1 MYLLQLTNDSYSNDT
16 RTRGPFETLPT
27 RDDVTREF
35 GSIDSGDHSSQTY
48 SVIDTTT
55 GSEVGEITIHD
66 DGEEISWGCLK

>member
-1 MYLLQLTNDSYSNDT
+1 MFLIQLTNDSYSNDT

>member
-1 MYLLQLTNDSYSNDT
+1 MFLIQLTNDSYSNDT

-35 GSIDSGDHSSQTY
+35 GSIDTGDHSSQTY

>member
-1 MYLLQLTNDSYSNDT
+1 MILIQLTNDSYSNDT

-35 GSIDSGDHSSQTY
+35 GSIDVGDHSSQTY

>member
-35 GSIDSGDHSSQTY
+35 GSIDAGDHSSQTY
-48 SVIDTTT
+48 SVIDTTN
-55 GSEVGEITIHD
+55 GREVGEITITD
-66 DGEEISWGCLK
+66 YDETSWGCLS

>member
-1 MYLLQLTNDSYSNDT
+1 MYLLQLTNASYSNDP
-16 RTRGPFETLPT
+16 RPRGPFESLPT

-35 GSIDSGDHSSQTY
+35 GSITAGDHNSQTY
-48 SVIDTTT
+48 TVIDTTT

>member
-1 MYLLQLTNDSYSNDT
+1 MFLIQLTNDSYSNDT

-35 GSIDSGDHSSQTY
+35 GSIDAGDHSSQTY